1 MRGRPRC
8 NACSTTPQTPPHV
21 SRFLPALFL
30 QLLHNMDS
38 YLLFPPRC
46 GCWIS
51 NWAKSF
57 AQALLAIGYPLQLE
71 QDNMEVIDP
80 VAIRRLLS
88 ERRSSIFTPT
98 PDNLD
103 PRICP
108 SQGVIVCTYARW
120 FQKPPWAIVR
130 TPPLHLPLP
139 PKILRLFFRF
149 RAGCRGL
156 PIDTGR
162 RTHPS
167 PPPLVLSVAA

>member
-1 MRGRPRC
+1 MVK
-8 NACSTTPQTPPHV
+8 NYVQ
-21 SRFLPALFL
+21 ALL
-30 QLLHNMDS
+30 GTN
-38 YLLFPPRC
+38 
-46 GCWIS
+46 

-103 PRICP
+103 PRTCP
-108 SQGVIVCTYARW
+108 SESVIVCTYARW

-130 TPPLHLPLP
+130 TPPNSCGCFSVLEPGAVAFPLIP
-139 PKILRLFFRF
+139 AAIRVP
-149 RAGCRGL
+149 
-156 PIDTGR
+156 T
-162 RTHPS
+162 
-167 PPPLVLSVAA
+167 PPLVLRVAA